1 MELFMKTF
9 LWFVVDSTFLLQT
22 MAIFLSPAVVKVN
35 VIRSISAMV
44 VNKEN
49 LTSLILV
56 LQSEITSQAMKAVEL
71 WPFKVEIFQVKL

>member
-1 MELFMKTF
+1 MELFMKTY
-9 LWFVVDSTFLLQT
+9 LWFVIDSTFLLQT

>member
-1 MELFMKTF
+1 MELFMKTY